1 MKKQMTNGI
10 KLNNKREL
18 NSVDKAFDT
27 TIIRAKKAHKRL
39 IAVLSDTCPLI
50 KFAVDEDCS
59 NTTFNI
65 LRNHFNALG
74 KTFSIK
80 DIEYTYLNYIF
91 NEVTV
96 FVGDNFSLEDIEQLL
111 FGNRSATIEEDTSL
125 WDDGFESEID
135 ELIVRMNEVDIPE
148 DIQSWSIDETIK
160 EVM

>member
-1 MKKQMTNGI
+1 MGI
-10 KLNNKREL
+10 KVIAMCSMTYAQTVDAVHSSGQKLYEFVGEGDKKNDIPFIYEQDVDAQDYVYDIEMHKTLSGKKMQKR
-18 NSVDKAFDT
+18 
-27 TIIRAKKAHKRL
+27 
-39 IAVLSDTCPLI
+39 
-50 KFAVDEDCS
+50 
-59 NTTFNI
+59 
-65 LRNHFNALG
+65 RNHFNALG

-148 DIQSWSIDETIK
+148 DIQSWSI
-160 EVM
+160 V